1 VVEIRQT
8 KDLCGDAGRN
18 FQTWQV
24 MTAYNERSAKS
35 RTKVP
40 TREKSALKALNQLS
54 DQAQKLKYPEIRP
67 ELLPPSKFSDKT
79 ANLLTSAVIAWI
91 RLHGYQAER
100 ISITGRQIDKRITY
114 TDCIGNKRQIGTLQ
128 WIPTS
133 GSRGSAD
140 ISATIAGRS
149 VKIEVKVG
157 RDIQRPDQ
165 VRYQLEIE
173 KAGGIYFI
181 ATSFQQFCEWYHK
194 TFE

>member
-1 VVEIRQT
+1 
-8 KDLCGDAGRN
+8 
-18 FQTWQV
+18 
-24 MTAYNERSAKS
+24 MTSYNERSRRSDAK
-35 RTKVP
+35 
-40 TREKSALKALNQLS
+40 TRPGSKSALKILNQLS
-54 DQAQKLKYPEIRP
+54 DQAQRLKYSEIRP

-79 ANLLTSAVIAWI
+79 ANKLTSAVIAWI

-140 ISATIAGRS
+140 ISATIAGKS

-157 RDIQRPDQ
+157 RDKQRPDQ
-165 VRYQLEIE
+165 VHYQLEIE
-173 KAGGIYFI
+173 KAGGLYFI
-181 ATSFQQFCEWYHK
+181 ATSFQQFVEWYLE
-194 TFE
+194 TF